1 MSPVRAI
8 LLTSRSDVSAVF
20 SMDKYKQI
28 GKFFEGFLI
37 PQTQQQALPGSK
49 L

>member
-1 MSPVRAI
+1 MSHVRAV
-8 LLTSRSDVSAVF
+8 LLTVRLDVSAVF
-20 SMDKYKQI
+20 NMDKYKQI